1 MVAFLFAEGYNYLM
15 NKLVELVSIHAITPY
30 EKNAK
35 EHPEGQVE
43 KIANSIKAFGFNQPI
58 VVDKNDVIIVGHGRY
73 QAAQKLGMVEVPVIK
88 LDIGEDAANAYRL
101 ADNKLNESEWDMKLV
116 IDELKTMDEA
126 MIELTGFSKD
136 LLIDVDE
143 KDDVVPA
150 GATGD
155 RIHLGEVWKCG
166 EHYLMCG
173 DSTNPDMVRT
183 LVMDQ
188 RADMIF
194 TDPPYNVNYKGRGKE
209 TSEGIKGDD
218 VSDTEFDTFLD
229 WVFKNY
235 KASLKPGGGMYVF
248 HSTSSQKQFQ
258 DAIERNGF
266 EIKNQLIWNKPT
278 ASMGWGD
285 YRWKHEPFFY
295 AGIKRVKT
303 QFYGDRRNT
312 TVIDFHDS
320 EEKLIAWV
328 KRQKKLEY
336 EGKATIW
343 TMKRD
348 SVNDYVHPTQKP
360 VELITYALFNSS
372 KEGDIVLDLF
382 GGSGST
388 MIACQKTGRIARIME
403 LDTKYVET
411 ILTRFAEYTHIDPV
425 RESDGMA
432 WSTLYD
438 WKKGMKF
445 EMENEDFVQDSEKLF
460 DSEESK

>member
-1 MVAFLFAEGYNYLM
+1 M
-15 NKLVELVSIHAITPY
+15 NKLVELVSIHAITLY

-35 EHPEGQVE
+35 EHPEAQVE

-58 VVDKNDVIIVGHGRY
+58 VVDMNRVIIVGHGRY
-73 QAAQKLGMVEVPVIK
+73 LAAQKLGMLEVPVIAV
-88 LDIGEDAANAYRL
+88 DIGEDGANAYRL

-143 KDDVVPA
+143 KDDVVPV

-173 DSTNPDMVRT
+173 DSTVQKDVQRLMMEQKADMV
-183 LVMDQ
+183 
-188 RADMIF
+188 F
-194 TDPPYNVNYKGRGKE
+194 TDPPYNVNYKGKGKN
-209 TSEGIKGDD
+209 TREGIENDNMNDGAFDD
-218 VSDTEFDTFLD
+218 FLNK
-229 WVFKNY
+229 VFANY
-235 KASLKPGGGMYVF
+235 RDSIKAGGGIYVF
-248 HSTSSQKQFQ
+248 HSTSSQGQFEIAMQ
-258 DAIERNGF
+258 NNGF

-295 AGIKRVKT
+295 AGVKGVKT

-312 TVIDFHDS
+312 TVIDFHDT
-320 EEKLIAWV
+320 EEKLMAWV
-328 KRQKKLEY
+328 KRQKKLEH
-336 EGKATIW
+336 EGKASIW

-348 SVNDYVHPTQKP
+348 SVTEYVHPTQKP

-425 RESDGMA
+425 RESDGVA